1 MLPEDLKIVVFDTE
15 TTGLKDKDQ
24 VIQFSCVCLDS
35 KFKVIGMDSF
45 YCNVGI
51 PIPQDAIEVHGISN
65 KRLEE
70 LSKGKFIEDYIPHI
84 PYLANATNTL
94 FVGYNVAFDIKKTNY
109 SLEVEGYKPVDFGT
123 RVTTFPTRLNGRNYY
138 MDLMGTLCTNLGY
151 RRNQKLIELFK
162 EHGPCKESDIEILL
176 GKLAKQFNIERNK
189 EQTYHDALF
198 DTMITTSL
206 LIRYQHFY
214 VV

>member
-1 MLPEDLKIVVFDTE
+1 MLPKDLKIVVFDTE
-15 TTGLKDKDQ
+15 TTGLKDRDQ
-24 VIQFSCVCLDS
+24 VIQFSCVCLNNE
-35 KFKVIGMDSF
+35 FKVIDMHSF

-65 KRLEE
+65 KKLEE
-70 LSKGKFIEDYIPHI
+70 LSEGKFIEDYIPHI

-109 SLEVEGYKPVDFGT
+109 SLESEGYNPVDFGT
-123 RVTTFPTRLNGRNYY
+123 KVETFPKRLTGRNFH
-138 MDLMGTLCTNLGY
+138 MDLMGTLSRNFGY
-151 RRNQKLIELFK
+151 AKNQKLISMFK
-162 EHGPCKESDIEILL
+162 EHGPCSEKDIEKLL
-176 GKLAKQFNIERNK
+176 NKLSDKFGVMRND

-206 LIRYQHFY
+206 LIRYKHFY
-214 VV
+214 IV